1 MAYPPGRFSSPLD
14 AFDYQRRKSCWLAAV
29 AHAELLPKLTM
40 RFLYVV
46 ASSERG
52 LEYGGATSSSF
63 SSHLPRALRI
73 PIVRYLLVGLLA
85 LVGLHWLAL
94 FMSPSYAASA
104 SLEAIAFKSGLGSD
118 GSPSSWHDS
127 STTNLDDLTS
137 VGGTGLAPFEPL
149 DPDPNAINATNKA
162 RAAFVILARNS
173 DLWKIVGSI
182 RQTED
187 RFNKNFHYPYVFLNN
202 EPFTDEFKKFTSL
215 LASGTCSYGQVPSD
229 QWANEPSWID
239 QTKAAKA
246 RQAMVEKKILYGGS
260 QSYRRMCRYQS
271 GFFWRHPL
279 LDQYDYYWR
288 IEPGV
293 KFFCDLAYDPF
304 VFMRDSG
311 KKYGWAISIYEY
323 AETIPSLWSE
333 TQDFI
338 HKNQHLIAPNNLIDW
353 ISDDL
358 GKTYNLCHF
367 WSNFEIGDLNF
378 FRGEAYR
385 AYFDHLDRS
394 GGFFYERWGDA
405 PVHSIAAALFLNQTE
420 VHWFKDI
427 GYRHEPFQHCPADP
441 AERDR
446 CSCNPADTFE
456 THWYSCTQKGKSKGF
471 WT

>member
-14 AFDYQRRKSCWLAAV
+14 AFDYQRL
-29 AHAELLPKLTM
+29 
-40 RFLYVV
+40 

-52 LEYGGATSSSF
+52 LEYGGVTSPSS

-73 PIVRYLLVGLLA
+73 PIVRYLVAGSLA

-94 FMSPSYAASA
+94 FMSPSYAATA
-104 SLEAIAFKSGLGSD
+104 SLEAIAFKSGLGTD

-127 STTNLDDLTS
+127 STSNVDDLTS
-137 VGGTGLAPFEPL
+137 LSGVEITPFESL
-149 DPDPNAINATNKA
+149 DPELNAINATNKA

-173 DLWKIVGSI
+173 DLWQIVGSI
-182 RQTED
+182 RQIEGRLKD
-187 RFNKNFHYPYVFLNN
+187 RFNKKYHYPYVFLNN
-202 EPFTDEFKKFTSL
+202 EPFSDEFKQFTSV

-246 RQAMVEKKILYGGS
+246 RQEMVDKKILYGGS
-260 QSYRRMCRYQS
+260 QSYRRMYQS

-304 VFMRDSG
+304 VFMRDND

-323 AETIPSLWSE
+323 AETIPSLWSV
-333 TQDFI
+333 TQGESISVVTGSVWDFI
-338 HKNQHLIAPNNLIDW
+338 HKNQRLIAPNNLIDW

-358 GKTYNLCHF
+358 GETYNRCHF

-405 PVHSIAAALFLNQTE
+405 PVHSIAAALFLNRTQ

-427 GYRHEPFQHCPADP
+427 SYRHEPFQHCPANP

-456 THWYSCTQKGKSKGF
+456 THWYSCTQKGKDKGF
-471 WT
+471 WN